1 MAIKHDSFWGKM
13 NSDVPPPSWHK
24 GFFIFGGVFLILLG
38 GGLFWSSCSFA
49 GEGADGGG
57 VFFMVLMGIGAIIG
71 GIACFSVPKKEMA
84 AWQKFHDEIEEEREA
99 ERQAKEKQNEKYKR
113 GQWRLPKEFAKKCEK
128 NKIFDVDS
136 ESSYQKAKIIAE
148 GIMENEGIPREYWS
162 QYVTKEALAKQFEL
176 IEADKQKKKA
186 KEAAKKEKEI
196 EIKNKEYS
204 GKVGADKSVAYC
216 KDHINKYKRIIAECN
231 ANSKSVLNGGEVIYN
246 ASKGRESSWAVHGG
260 IANGIAGPAAGI
272 AAAYDTERRNQEVR
286 NRNNQLADTI
296 IQMQTLSLNNISK
309 QIIEAEEKLE
319 YWENKLEK
327 VKLKLIENKSGKK
340 LLEDMKPQILK
351 VEKSI
356 SGNVLVDVKL
366 IPPNG
371 LRTYEDMG
379 AVVDGSFK
387 VEIYAEG
394 EKVGAAFCS
403 LPFEGLCYDKTF
415 NVVCTK
421 LSRQADVYEA
431 KVVPN
436 HLWAVEA

>member
-1 MAIKHDSFWGKM
+1 
-13 NSDVPPPSWHK
+13 
-24 GFFIFGGVFLILLG
+24 
-38 GGLFWSSCSFA
+38 
-49 GEGADGGG
+49 
-57 VFFMVLMGIGAIIG
+57 
-71 GIACFSVPKKEMA
+71 
-84 AWQKFHDEIEEEREA
+84 
-99 ERQAKEKQNEKYKR
+99 
-113 GQWRLPKEFAKKCEK
+113 
-128 NKIFDVDS
+128 
-136 ESSYQKAKIIAE
+136 
-148 GIMENEGIPREYWS
+148 
-162 QYVTKEALAKQFEL
+162 
-176 IEADKQKKKA
+176 
-186 KEAAKKEKEI
+186 
-196 EIKNKEYS
+196 
-204 GKVGADKSVAYC
+204 
-216 KDHINKYKRIIAECN
+216 
-231 ANSKSVLNGGEVIYN
+231 
-246 ASKGRESSWAVHGG
+246 
-260 IANGIAGPAAGI
+260 
-272 AAAYDTERRNQEVR
+272 
-286 NRNNQLADTI
+286 
-296 IQMQTLSLNNISK
+296 MQTLSLNNISK

-327 VKLKLIENKSGKK
+327 VKLKLVENKSGKK

-371 LRTYEDMG
+371 LRIYEDMG

-403 LPFEGLCYDKTF
+403 LPFEGLYYDKTF

>member
-24 GFFIFGGVFLILLG
+24 GFFIFGGAFFTLMGAGALFGSCALFGEG
-38 GGLFWSSCSFA
+38 GGA
-49 GEGADGGG
+49 
-57 VFFMVLMGIGAIIG
+57 FFMVLMGIGAIIG
-71 GIACFSVPKKEMA
+71 GIACLSAPKKEMA
-84 AWQKFHDEIEEEREA
+84 AWQKFHDKIEEEREL
-99 ERQAKEKQNEKYKR
+99 ERLEEEKQKEKYKR
-113 GQWRLPKEFAKKCEK
+113 GQWKLPASFAKKCEK
-128 NKIFDVDS
+128 NKIYDVNS

-148 GIMENEGIPREYWS
+148 GIMENEGIPREYWY

-186 KEAAKKEKEI
+186 KEYEKKEKEI

-204 GKVGADKSVAYC
+204 GKVGADKSVSYC
-216 KDHINKYKRIIAECN
+216 KDHIHKYKRIIAECN
-231 ANSKSVLNGGEVIYN
+231 ANTESVLNGGEVIYN
-246 ASKGRESSWAVHGG
+246 ASKGRESSWAIHGG
-260 IANGIAGPAAGI
+260 IASGIAGPAAGI

-309 QIIEAEEKLE
+309 QKTEAEEQLE
-319 YWENKLEK
+319 YWEKKLEN
-327 VKLKLIENKSGKK
+327 VKLKLIENMSGKK
-340 LLEDMKPQILK
+340 LLESMQPQILK

-371 LRTYEDMG
+371 LRIYEEMG

-387 VEIYAEG
+387 VEIYTEG
-394 EKVGAAFCS
+394 ERVGAAFCA
-403 LPFEGLCYDKTF
+403 LPFEGLSYSKTF

-421 LSRQADVYEA
+421 LSKQADTYEA
-431 KVVPN
+431 KVSPH